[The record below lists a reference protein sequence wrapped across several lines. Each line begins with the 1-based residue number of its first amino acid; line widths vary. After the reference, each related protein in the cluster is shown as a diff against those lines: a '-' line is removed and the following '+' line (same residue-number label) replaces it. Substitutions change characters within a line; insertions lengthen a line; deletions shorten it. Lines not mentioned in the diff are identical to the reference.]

1 MPNLWRGQTG
11 TQSAKNYRIEIDN
24 EPSFATPID
33 TATVDQTTYTSADQ
47 LYPEGTYFW
56 RVQARDAES
65 NGLTWSTVQSFTKSS
80 PPVALSSPVGGVQVP
95 GTTPFRWAAQPF
107 AGSYTVELY
116 RNNDQTFSSANRVFS
131 ATIKTVAYTPS
142 SPIPAAGTPY
152 VWRVRRNDTS
162 GNPGPWSAPQSFFS
176 LGAAPSLLAPQSG
189 IWLKNAGALFEW
201 TEVPGAASYKLNIT
215 GTKASSV
222 STVATAYAP
231 SGQSTGSYAWSVTAY
246 DGAGNPLATSA
257 TRQYK
262 VDATAPF
269 IKKFAPDLD
278 ELKAKS
284 TIKATFSEK
293 VRGISGKSIKM
304 YKAKGKKW
312 VKIKVKI
319 KALKKGKVASIDP
332 KGRLKPGDYQ
342 IRFSTKLIKDVHGNN
357 LVPSNVESMTSARVR
372 TDLRVGR

>member
-1 MPNLWRGQTG
+1 MT
-11 TQSAKNYRIEIDN
+11 
-24 EPSFATPID
+24 
-33 TATVDQTTYTSADQ
+33 
-47 LYPEGTYFW
+47 
-56 RVQARDAES
+56 
-65 NGLTWSTVQSFTKSS
+65 
-80 PPVALSSPVGGVQVP
+80 
-95 GTTPFRWAAQPF
+95 
-107 AGSYTVELY
+107 
-116 RNNDQTFSSANRVFS
+116 
-131 ATIKTVAYTPS
+131 
-142 SPIPAAGTPY
+142 
-152 VWRVRRNDTS
+152 
-162 GNPGPWSAPQSFFS
+162 
-176 LGAAPSLLAPQSG
+176 
-189 IWLKNAGALFEW
+189 
-201 TEVPGAASYKLNIT
+201 
-215 GTKASSV
+215 
-222 STVATAYAP
+222 TVATAYAP

-312 VKIKVKI
+312 VKIKVKV